1 MSEKSPGD
9 SRGPACWT
17 RSLYR
22 LEPDYTQDLLKVPEE
37 SERRIRKRLAFLYG
51 EEKSEAIYREVER
64 VMRVH
69 DAHATPEIREMEACC
84 DPTERFTERDVI
96 LITYGDLLLSETRNP
111 LQTLADFA
119 DVFFHGI
126 ISTLHVLPFFPYSS
140 DRGFSVISYDEV
152 DPTLGTWDE
161 IATIAGS
168 FKLMFDGVLNHISS
182 KSRYFQ
188 RTLDG
193 DPDYQDLC
201 IAFST
206 SKAIDEDRARLIL
219 RPRTSPLLTEFPTI
233 HGPKFMW
240 TTFSKDQ
247 IDLNYKNP
255 RVLLRILE
263 FLLTYVRRG
272 ADLLRLDAVT
282 YIWHELGTSCAH
294 LDQTHEIVKLLR
306 DVFDVVAPHVA
317 IITET
322 NVPHEDNIT
331 YFGDGSDEAQMVYNF
346 ALPPILLHT
355 FQAGN
360 AENLSI
366 WAKTLNPPSE
376 TTAFFNFLDSHDG
389 IGLLGARGILSES
402 EIDEM
407 TEAVKAH
414 GGFVSMRDNGDG
426 TESPYELNITW
437 FSALNR
443 EDAGESLDLQID
455 RFVASRA
462 VALTL
467 KGVPGIYLPS
477 MFGSRN
483 DVEAVYQEDSK
494 RSINRGRIQEKDLF
508 EAFGDPESIPARVA
522 KRYVKLLEIRVNE
535 KAFHPNGEQEI
546 LDVTP
551 SVFAVL
557 RMSPDKSSR
566 VLSLINVTKE
576 DVTLS
581 VPLDVVGFG
590 GGEMRDL
597 SSGEQFTPEVGPWE
611 FKLNPYQVAWLTW

>member
-1 MSEKSPGD
+1 
-9 SRGPACWT
+9 
-17 RSLYR
+17 
-22 LEPDYTQDLLKVPEE
+22 
-37 SERRIRKRLAFLYG
+37 
-51 EEKSEAIYREVER
+51 
-64 VMRVH
+64 
-69 DAHATPEIREMEACC
+69 
-84 DPTERFTERDVI
+84 
-96 LITYGDLLLSETRNP
+96 
-111 LQTLADFA
+111 
-119 DVFFHGI
+119 
-126 ISTLHVLPFFPYSS
+126 
-140 DRGFSVISYDEV
+140 
-152 DPTLGTWDE
+152 
-161 IATIAGS
+161 
-168 FKLMFDGVLNHISS
+168 
-182 KSRYFQ
+182 
-188 RTLDG
+188 
-193 DPDYQDLC
+193 
-201 IAFST
+201 
-206 SKAIDEDRARLIL
+206 
-219 RPRTSPLLTEFPTI
+219 
-233 HGPKFMW
+233 MW

-263 FLLTYVRRG
+263 FLLTYIRRG

-355 FQAGN
+355 FQTGN
-360 AENLSI
+360 TETLSK
-366 WAKTLNPPSE
+366 WAKTLIPPSE

-407 TEAVKAH
+407 TETVKAH

-443 EDAGESLDLQID
+443 EDAGESLDLQVD

-462 VALTL
+462 VALAL
-467 KGVPGIYLPS
+467 KGVPGIYLLS

-508 EAFGDPESIPARVA
+508 EAFGDPDSIPARVA

-535 KAFHPNGEQEI
+535 KAFHPKGEQEI
-546 LDVTP
+546 LDLAP
-551 SVFAVL
+551 NLFAVL
-557 RMSPDKSSR
+557 RTSPDRNSR

-576 DVTLS
+576 TVILS
-581 VPLDVVGFG
+581 VPLDAVGFA

-597 SSGEQFTPEVGPWE
+597 CSGEQFAPGVGPWE
-611 FKLNPYQVAWLTW
+611 FRLDPYQVRWLRW